1 MGKSKKAESDK
12 WVLLISERIK
22 ELRKE
27 LGYTSYETFATDH
40 DLDRKQY
47 WRVENGSNITIK
59 TLIKILSIHKMD
71 LPTFF
76 KGMEGG
82 KKK

>member
-1 MGKSKKAESDK
+1 MGKFKKSESDK
-12 WVLLISERIK
+12 WVLIISERLK

-47 WRVENGSNITIK
+47 WRVENGANITIK
-59 TLIKILSIHKMD
+59 TLIKILTIHKMD

-76 KGMEGG
+76 NDVEGA
-82 KKK
+82 KRK